1 MRRMEPNPAPHAP
14 PNPMPHAVHR
24 PLPPVSTFLREVL
37 SLGVR
42 SIVPALSALF
52 LLCFYR
58 FGMGLYLEF
67 VVKQTS
73 PLGFPDE
80 RAKAAY
86 LILAASAY
94 LPLLALVYTPFL
106 PLQDAILRGGR
117 KSFLNSV
124 RQVLECMVPF
134 GLSSIVQVV
143 ILATPVF
150 LMFVLAGLALSSVPE
165 APKEVI
171 GGTVLLL
178 LIPACVW
185 VAIAALFLLFAT
197 PALVLDGLGPIRS
210 IRFSVAE
217 VARHLWGV
225 IGRLIAG
232 FAMIAVAVVLASF
245 PASMLAMAAK
255 VSGSDLPALKVAR
268 VLWMSGVTALAFPF
282 TVAVLMTLYRAVA
295 PAPAVGG
302 GAPGAGGEGGSDAG
316 GGGGGEPQ
324 PLPVSPPPVAEPH
337 KAETPYVF
345 E

>member
-14 PNPMPHAVHR
+14 PNPMPHAVRR

-42 SIVPALSALF
+42 SIGPAISALI

-58 FGMGLYLEF
+58 FGMGLYMEF
-67 VVKQTS
+67 AVKQTS

-80 RAKAAY
+80 RARAAY
-86 LILAASAY
+86 WILTASAY

-134 GLSSIVQVV
+134 GISSIVQVV

-150 LMFVLAGLALSSVPE
+150 LMLVLATAALSSVPE

-217 VARHLWGV
+217 VARHLWGI

-232 FAMIAVAVVLASF
+232 GAMIVVGVVLASF
-245 PASMLAMAAK
+245 PASMLAMAAM
-255 VSGSDLPALKVAR
+255 VSGSDLPALKIAR
-268 VLWMSGVTALAFPF
+268 VLWTSVVTALAFPF
-282 TVAVLMTLYRAVA
+282 SVALLMSLYRAVA
-295 PAPAVGG
+295 PAPVVGG
-302 GAPGAGGEGGSDAG
+302 AGDGGGSG
-316 GGGGGEPQ
+316 GDGGGGEPR
-324 PLPVSPPPVAEPH
+324 PIPVNPPPVAEPH

>member
-1 MRRMEPNPAPHAP
+1 M
-14 PNPMPHAVHR
+14 
-24 PLPPVSTFLREVL
+24 FLREVL
-37 SLGVR
+37 SLGSR
-42 SIVPALSALF
+42 SIGPAISALI

-67 VVKQTS
+67 AVQQTS

-80 RAKAAY
+80 RARAAY
-86 LILAASAY
+86 LILTASAY

-134 GLSSIVQVV
+134 GFSSIIQVV

-150 LMFVLAGLALSSVPE
+150 LMFVLAALALSSVPE

-171 GGTVLLL
+171 AGTVVL
-178 LIPACVW
+178 LIVPACIW
-185 VAIAALFLLFAT
+185 VAIAGLFLVFAT
-197 PALVLDGLGPIRS
+197 PALVLDGLGPARS

-217 VARHLWGV
+217 VARRFWGV
-225 IGRLIAG
+225 IGRLIVG
-232 FAMIAVAVVLASF
+232 FAMVVFGVVLASF
-245 PASMLAMAAK
+245 PASMLAMAAA

-268 VLWMSGVTALAFPF
+268 VLWTSVVTALAFPF
-282 TVAVLMTLYRAVA
+282 SVAVLMTLYRAVA

-302 GAPGAGGEGGSDAG
+302 VTDAGGGDGGGGAGGEGG
-316 GGGGGEPQ
+316 EPPR
-324 PLPVSPPPVAEPH
+324 PLPENPPPVAEPH